1 MEADGKG
8 ERLFR
13 VPVYHARGCPRNRN
27 ALLSIW
33 VGKHVDPYSGRHPSR
48 GEELGHQEED
58 LARAWPRENPCV
70 ASRESWPATDI
81 ESNRSCDFFSLS
93 SFFVRRESALENFLP
108 SVVFLSLTKS
118 REDSVEK
125 SFNLSLIELFG
136 KKILSIFRS
145 LFPVDGYRMDKW
157 CFFSFFFFSFQRIR
171 FGKFFTFVFF

>member
-33 VGKHVDPYSGRHPSR
+33 VGKHVDPYSGRHPPR

-118 REDSVEK
+118 REDSV
-125 SFNLSLIELFG
+125 
-136 KKILSIFRS
+136 
-145 LFPVDGYRMDKW
+145 
-157 CFFSFFFFSFQRIR
+157 
-171 FGKFFTFVFF
+171 